1 MSVSPDKTVR
11 FHGLDQ
17 IPIDQV
23 DANPDN
29 PRAVFP
35 QDELDRLAESIHL
48 EGILVPLVVYR
59 HESGRYI
66 LVDGERRFRCARE
79 LGLEFVPAVIME
91 KPAAQQELLQMFNIH
106 LVREPWQD
114 MPTAYALERLIRE
127 SGVTA
132 DRELADMTGLSTER
146 IKRLKHA
153 LELPKEYQEY
163 IREGTIPLNWFWEL
177 KRNIVEPMAKNRP
190 TIFTDYGADRITQ
203 GFVQKRLE
211 GGAADTVALRD
222 VRPMIT
228 LAAKDAGD
236 PEKASVLDDTIR
248 RLIDD
253 PQLTIAQA
261 YEDTVQ
267 IMVEADKLEGRTGNM
282 LKSFQ
287 RLFAKV
293 RNVTERDVVA
303 DIGRRFINELSKL
316 IDSHERG

>member
-1 MSVSPDKTVR
+1 
-11 FHGLDQ
+11 
-17 IPIDQV
+17 
-23 DANPDN
+23 
-29 PRAVFP
+29 
-35 QDELDRLAESIHL
+35 
-48 EGILVPLVVYR
+48 
-59 HESGRYI
+59 
-66 LVDGERRFRCARE
+66 
-79 LGLEFVPAVIME
+79 
-91 KPAAQQELLQMFNIH
+91 
-106 LVREPWQD
+106 
-114 MPTAYALERLIRE
+114 
-127 SGVTA
+127 
-132 DRELADMTGLSTER
+132 
-146 IKRLKHA
+146 
-153 LELPKEYQEY
+153 
-163 IREGTIPLNWFWEL
+163 
-177 KRNIVEPMAKNRP
+177 
-190 TIFTDYGADRITQ
+190 
-203 GFVQKRLE
+203 
-211 GGAADTVALRD
+211 
-222 VRPMIT
+222 MIT